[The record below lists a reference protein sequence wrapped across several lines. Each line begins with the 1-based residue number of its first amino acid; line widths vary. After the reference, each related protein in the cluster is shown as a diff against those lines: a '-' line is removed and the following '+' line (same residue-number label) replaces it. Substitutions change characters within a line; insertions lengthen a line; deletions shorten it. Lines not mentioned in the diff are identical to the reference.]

1 MLRDANKQF
10 GQTVLMITH
19 NPEAAEIG
27 DRIIHMRDGSIVT
40 PEEDPQWANR
50 H

>member
-1 MLRDANKQF
+1 
-10 GQTVLMITH
+10 MITH

-27 DRIIHMRDGSIVT
+27 DRIIHMRDGSIVA